1 MQFLID
7 LLTKLGFGGTFI
19 SGAVF
24 ATVIILYVFKHPE
37 KFEKWL
43 AIIAHIV
50 SKVWKGASYFAIKH
64 DLQSKINSF
73 VGNINLNTT
82 ANFPGVSIKWS
93 GKDNEELIW
102 EEGKI
107 VLVMRDRNN
116 QSKNFVHAAYFFTSE
131 VLLRKSKTHLSKTQ
145 KLSIDLFATQKIL
158 EKESANLVEQFMK
171 DYFSPEVEKSDDLRN
186 FIKQYIS
193 VDKVGIFFPILVQE
207 LSYLGNKIFLDKPNA
222 EVIEEVKSL
231 ISFLETFS
239 KRNVGDTQTQDT
251 FTGKYMRSAI
261 KIVASKN
268 ARERGDVVPHKE
280 RVSECLKNGFENV
293 YMIGSGGFLNKRF
306 MNKVL
311 EAVKND
317 HPETENVKTYSF
329 KGLIYQSGTPKK
341 VDTYLIHLRNS
352 EAVRYILNADDLK
365 NSETC

>member
-1 MQFLID
+1 MQFLSD
-7 LLTKLGFGGTFI
+7 LLVKMGFGGTFI

-24 ATVIILYVFKHPE
+24 ATAVILFIFRYPE

-43 AIIAHIV
+43 SIVAKLV
-50 SKVWKGASYFAIKH
+50 SKIWGGASYFAIKH

-73 VGNINLNTT
+73 VKNININTT

-158 EKESANLVEQFMK
+158 EKESSNLVEQFMK

-186 FIKQYIS
+186 FVKQYIT
-193 VDKVGIFFPILVQE
+193 VDKVGIFFPILIQE

-222 EVIEEVKSL
+222 EIIEEVKSL
-231 ISFLETFS
+231 INFLEIFS
-239 KRNVGDTQTQDT
+239 TRNVGDMQTQDT

-268 ARERGDVVPHKE
+268 ARERGDVNPHKE
-280 RVSECLKNGFENV
+280 RVGECLKNGFENV
-293 YMIGSGGFLNKRF
+293 YMIGSGRFLNKIF

-311 EAVKND
+311 NAIKSD
-317 HPETENVKTYSF
+317 HPEAENVKAYNF
-329 KGLIYQSGTPKK
+329 KGLIYQNNVPKK

-352 EAVRYILNADDLK
+352 EAVRYILDTK
-365 NSETC
+365 NLDSQKTC